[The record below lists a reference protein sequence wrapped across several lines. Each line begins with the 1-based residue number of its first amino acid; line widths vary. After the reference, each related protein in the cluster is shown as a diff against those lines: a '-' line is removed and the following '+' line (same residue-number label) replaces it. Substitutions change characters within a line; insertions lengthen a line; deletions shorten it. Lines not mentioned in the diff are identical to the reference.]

1 MQKTKSFYNS
11 KNFSKVIFSTM
22 YLGFFL
28 IFLSAICKQLI
39 NTNSAIYFAFG
50 LAHRIYLFLGLTSI
64 SLFYAF
70 IALPT
75 NMELSPKANYMF
87 RVFCFSMSL
96 LVTGLIFK
104 WNFWPL
110 ADVLLTSSFT
120 SLSLYYAIKA
130 FTQQAHSKFE
140 SLYIKIFFLGFAVSV
155 MSLLFRIQAWPG
167 CEEMSAVGYGAMMV
181 VVFLQLRSLLIDST
195 WLVNI
200 NSPFGF
206 SIENF
211 STLILFVLLSCIRL
225 DSSVSNASLKAKIVD
240 NITIEKCISK
250 GVNNSIQFSAV
261 NYSKV
266 KFANNSKKKNLTID
280 FKR

>member
-1 MQKTKSFYNS
+1 
-11 KNFSKVIFSTM
+11 M

-50 LAHRIYLFLGLTSI
+50 LAHRIYLFAGLLSI
-64 SLFYAF
+64 SVFYAF

-104 WNFWPL
+104 WNFWPF
-110 ADVLLTSSFT
+110 ADVLLITSFA
-120 SLSLYYAIKA
+120 SLSFYYVIKA
-130 FTQQAHSKFE
+130 FTQQAQSKFE
-140 SLYIKIFFLGFAVSV
+140 SLYIKIFFLGFAVSL
-155 MSLLFRIQAWPG
+155 MSLLFRIQAWPE
-167 CEEMSAVGYGAMMV
+167 CEEMIAVGYGAMMV
-181 VVFLQLRSLLIDST
+181 VVFLQLRTLVINGT

-200 NSPFGF
+200 NSPLG
-206 SIENF
+206 F
-211 STLILFVLLSCIRL
+211 STLILVVLLSLIRL
-225 DSSVSNASLKAKIVD
+225 DSSVSNAPLKAKIVD
-240 NITIEKCISK
+240 NITIDKCISK

-261 NYSKV
+261 TYSKV